1 MFKIFSSSG
10 LPAVD
15 EAFAARRPVLDGLKS
30 RLLRITKKTS
40 MKYLITTIAA
50 VVLVGYG
57 RFENSTPAS
66 DTKPEL
72 KSSKQTDD
80 SGQYIMSEPGT
91 QGGVFSSTLKA
102 DGSFLG
108 VTVTSRSEDN
118 PIIGS
123 WKAEGELL
131 ILEGTNKKD
140 SEATKIKFNK
150 TTGKVIS
157 VNIGGNKVPTEE
169 LDRLIVK
176 KS

>member
-1 MFKIFSSSG
+1 MKHLLISI
-10 LPAVD
+10 AT
-15 EAFAARRPVLDGLKS
+15 VL
-30 RLLRITKKTS
+30 
-40 MKYLITTIAA
+40 
-50 VVLVGYG
+50 LVGCG
-57 RFENSTPAS
+57 RFDNSTPAS
-66 DTKPEL
+66 DSKPDL

-80 SGQYIMSEPGT
+80 SGKYIMSEPGT
-91 QGGVFSSTLKA
+91 QGGVFSLTLKA

-108 VTVTSRSEDN
+108 VTVTPRSEDN

-150 TTGKVIS
+150 TTGKVVS
-157 VNIGGNKVPTEE
+157 VNIGGKEVSTEE
-169 LDRLIVK
+169 LDRLLVK